1 MHRALHTTRIVV
13 VNSLV
18 YGVDNSCMLDAL
30 RQFGHRA
37 RGIALIDDTI
47 SDATLDTL
55 EAVGQI
61 DDWTPAQSATALGTR
76 VKFAPKN
83 ICRKPGEALRILNC
97 IPRERGSMRVRVA
110 ANNGFRN
117 ARPSLLLPVFH

>member
-61 DDWTPAQSATALGTR
+61 DDGRLLNQLPLWAPESNLRRKIFVENPARLY
-76 VKFAPKN
+76 
-83 ICRKPGEALRILNC
+83 
-97 IPRERGSMRVRVA
+97 
-110 ANNGFRN
+110 GF
-117 ARPSLLLPVFH
+117 